1 MSEEL
6 PESVCIT
13 PADPLDLVAVYPLP
27 AEGTPLVFDS
37 EEFLNFLTHELNL
50 KRI

>member
-13 PADPLDLVAVYPLP
+13 PADPLDLVTVYPLTV
-27 AEGTPLVFDS
+27 EGKPFVFDS
-37 EEFLNFLTHELNL
+37 EEFLNFLNHEM
-50 KRI
+50 RS